1 MDEIRILEPGT
12 GTELPDGQAGEL
24 CCRGPYTL
32 RGYYDA
38 AAHNAR
44 AFTADG
50 FYRTGDLA
58 CIRQIDGQRY
68 VSIEGRIKD
77 VINRGGEKIN
87 AEEVEL
93 VLLRHPGITAA
104 AAVAMP
110 DPRLGERTCAYIVVQ
125 GEPVTLA
132 EIRQHFAQLQVAKFK
147 WPERIEHLAEMPR
160 TPVGKTDKKRLQ
172 AEIAAK
178 IAAEL
183 AASQPQPA
191 TTAGTAGGT
200 P

>member
-1 MDEIRILEPGT
+1 F
-12 GTELPDGQAGEL
+12 
-24 CCRGPYTL
+24 
-32 RGYYDA
+32 DA

-44 AFTADG
+44 AFTSDG

-58 CIRQIDGQRY
+58 SVREIGGQRY

-93 VLLRHPGITAA
+93 LLLRHPRITDA

-110 DPRLGERTCAYIVVQ
+110 DPRLGEGPCASIVVQ
-125 GEPVTLA
+125 GEPLTMA
-132 EIRQHFAQLQVAKFK
+132 GIREHFMQLQVAKFK
-147 WPERIEHLAEMPR
+147 WPERIERLTEMPR
-160 TPVGKTDKKRLQ
+160 TLVGKTDKKRLQ
-172 AEIAAK
+172 AEIAAE

-183 AASQPQPA
+183 AASQPA
-191 TTAGTAGGT
+191 TA